1 MMKFTM
7 LILRRRGF
15 ASQEAESA
23 PSLNT
28 RLTCPLVS
36 GSAWIVS
43 NALRHTRAALMSL
56 SGTGRTA
63 GPDTPP
69 WPVQSRST
77 RTWFDRSTRTWFDRP
92 R

>member
-43 NALRHTRAALMSL
+43 NALRHTRAALLSL

-63 GPDTPP
+63 GLRNAALAGAE
-69 WPVQSRST
+69 PVDS
-77 RTWFDRSTRTWFDRP
+77 DLV
-92 R
+92 